1 MHRSKSNKFLLLS
14 TSALLM
20 ASGWSAPSL
29 AQQVAIEE
37 IIVTARQRAESLQD
51 VPASITAFTTEQL
64 ERAGVQRAEDFIS
77 LTPGVTIVD
86 TAEVGD
92 TQVNIR
98 GINGARDAEN
108 SFALIIDGI
117 LHTNPAALN
126 REYAN
131 LQQIEIL
138 KGPQGA
144 IYGRNAAA
152 GAIIITTKPPTDEF
166 SGEFKVSG
174 ANDDSY
180 YASAYMGGPIGNN
193 VSASVQV
200 DWRDTDGFYF
210 NETLQTK
217 SVDDFENYNVS
228 GRVVLEPAENATLDL
243 KARYGEVDAAAI
255 SFNPAFAAT
264 FLADLFGNPLL
275 FEDVNE
281 HNFQFVNNID
291 PQNDQKTIE
300 ISAKYDAEY
309 DWGSLTAW
317 ALYSDIENQFG
328 SDGTSGAF
336 GFFFQE
342 PTCRASATTL
352 SNAGTVLPGPQF
364 LAPTPETSIFGPYT
378 PTNCDGTQW
387 QERFQDDISIEI
399 RLASPADQELRWL
412 VGAYFLDLNRRVG
425 VATGVEDVTVT
436 QSSLFIPAGQP
447 NATDQLVHDAFDSQV
462 YAVFGNIAYDV
473 NDDVELSVALRY
485 DREERKT
492 NNLVPPD
499 ARSTY
504 IDFNPADGFQGGDPI
519 NPGLNPAINPAGTIA
534 DKSATFEELQPKISL
549 TYDVG
554 ADTTLFASWGIG
566 FKSGGFNNAG
576 SQATIDLFI
585 NDFLGTSVG
594 IDDVF
599 REETSSAF
607 EVGFKGSYLDDR
619 LTLEGAGYY
628 VSVDDMQ
635 FFEFWVGAFGLLRI
649 VNNIDDVDIYGIEGA
664 FNALLSENFSIYG
677 GFNVLDSEIKANAVR
692 PDTVGNKAPYT
703 ADYTINA
710 GLQGDFPI
718 TDGISLVGRA
728 DYNRVGPTWF
738 HTVQDQ
744 DQISLFGPANYG
756 KTQRNSYD
764 VVNLRI
770 GIESANW
777 AITGFAKNL
786 FDEEYL
792 EEVIPAPQFGGSF
805 IHPADKARYGVEV
818 TYCF

>member
-1 MHRSKSNKFLLLS
+1 MHRSRFKKSLLLS

-20 ASGWSAPSL
+20 SSSWSAPSL

-51 VPASITAFTTEQL
+51 VPASITAFTSEQL
-64 ERAGVQRAEDFIS
+64 ERAGVQRAEDFIN

-152 GAIIITTKPPTDEF
+152 GAIIVTTKPPTDEF
-166 SGEFKVSG
+166 TGEFKVSG

-180 YASAYMGGPIGNN
+180 YASAYIGGPVGDN

-210 NETLQTK
+210 NETVNQK
-217 SVDDFENYNVS
+217 NVDDFENYNVS
-228 GRVVLEPAENATLDL
+228 GRVVLNTSETSSLDI
-243 KARYGEVDAAAI
+243 KGRYGEVDAASI
-255 SFNPAFAAT
+255 SFNPAFAAS

-275 FEDVNE
+275 FEDVND
-281 HNFQFVNNID
+281 HTFQFVNDKD
-291 PQNDQKTIE
+291 PYNDQKTIE

-317 ALYSDIENQFG
+317 ALYSDIENSFAA
-328 SDGTSGAF
+328 DGTSGAF

-342 PTCRASATTL
+342 PTCIASVNALNAAGVTL
-352 SNAGTVLPGPQF
+352 PNPQF
-364 LAPTPETSIFGPYT
+364 LGPDPASSIFGPYT
-378 PTNCDGTQW
+378 PTSCDGTQY
-387 QERFQDDISIEI
+387 QERFQDDISFEI
-399 RLASPADQELRWL
+399 RLASPADQDLRWL

-425 VATGVEDVTVT
+425 VNTGIEDTATI
-436 QSSLFIPAGQP
+436 QPQLFIPAGQP

-462 YAVFGNIAYDV
+462 FAVFGNLAYDV
-473 NDDVELSVALRY
+473 NDDLELSVALRY

-492 NNLVPPD
+492 NSLVPTD

-519 NPGLNPAINPAGTIA
+519 NPGLNPAINPAGVIA
-534 DKSATFEELQPKISL
+534 DQERTFEELQPKISL
-549 TYDVG
+549 SWDVG
-554 ADTTLFASWGIG
+554 AETTLFANWGIG
-566 FKSGGFNNAG
+566 FKSGGFNNSG

-585 NDFLGTSVG
+585 NDFLGTNVG
-594 IDDVF
+594 VEDAF

-607 EVGFKGSYLDDR
+607 EVGFKGSYFDDR

-635 FFEFWVGAFGLLRI
+635 FFEFFVGAFGLLRI
-649 VNNIDDVDIYGIEGA
+649 VNNIDDVDIKGIEFA
-664 FNALLSENFSIYG
+664 ANALVSENFSIYG
-677 GFNVLDSEIKANAVR
+677 GFNVIDSEIKANAVR

-703 ADYTINA
+703 SDYTINA
-710 GLQGDFPI
+710 GIQGDFPI
-718 TDGISLVGRA
+718 TDDIELVGRV
-728 DYNRVGPTWF
+728 DYSLVGPTWF
-738 HTVQDQ
+738 HTVQNQ

-756 KTQRNSYD
+756 KTQRDSYNT
-764 VVNLRI
+764 VNLRI
-770 GIESANW
+770 GVESANW

-792 EEVIPAPQFGGSF
+792 EEVIPSPQFGGSF

-818 TYCF
+818 LYRF